1 MDLAKIGDKVVCK
14 CNGGPHKIVS
24 GASTVF
30 VDDIPAARIG
40 DMSSCGATITT
51 GADWFEIEDSPAA
64 INGSQTSCGGKVITG
79 SSVTTGS
86 PTSIEIGGFR
96 FQQSAPA
103 DSAMTTDA
111 IDDAIAASGAPA
123 SQASAQ
129 PTTAFSATA
138 ATAPIDDD
146 DTSGVAPG
154 FHIVE
159 RPMSGRELEAELLGR
174 AKPEAI
180 DKFRALN
187 PHLAE
192 RAKPGQ
198 MAVLSDPDNLQC
210 TAEDARL
217 RDAANRVDAALASL
231 SDEDARFMVENY
243 DAIGAFLDY
252 SSAGVGAATAMV
264 GKHLTT
270 VERTLRSIEQLHQRS
285 FAEHGNL
292 NNPDFFA
299 KRRRLFTQ
307 LNGSLGPL
315 VRRGIGFPDHPSL
328 RHALGISTRSL
339 THHWREGGVSDI
351 PGYATHID
359 GVARAAKY
367 IKAGGWIGVG
377 LGGVASYARVQEACT
392 TGREDQCGRVKYTE
406 AGKFIGG
413 VGGGAL
419 ATAGA
424 TYFAGT
430 VCTAIGFATAGVG
443 GIICGLV
450 VVGGAGVVGGIVGS
464 SRGEDAGELIYKG
477 LTP

>member
-1 MDLAKIGDKVVCK
+1 MDLAKIGDKVVCN

-40 DMSSCGATITT
+40 DMSSCGARIIT

-64 INGSQTSCGGKVITG
+64 INGSKTSCGGQVVTG
-79 SSVTTGS
+79 ASVTTGS

-103 DSAMTTDA
+103 DTAMA
-111 IDDAIAASGAPA
+111 NGAADDAIAASGASA

-129 PTTAFSATA
+129 PATAFSATA
-138 ATAPIDDD
+138 ATTPIDDD

-159 RPMSGRELEAELLGR
+159 RPMSGQELEAELLGR
-174 AKPEAI
+174 ARPEAR

-198 MAVLSDPDNLQC
+198 MALLSDPDNRQC

-217 RDAANRVDAALASL
+217 RDAAARVDAALASL
-231 SDEDARFMVENY
+231 SDEDAAFMVENY
-243 DAIGAFLDY
+243 DAISAFLDY

-270 VERTLRSIEQLHQRS
+270 VERTLRSIEQLHQHS

-299 KRRRLFTQ
+299 QRRRLFTQ
-307 LNGSLGPL
+307 LNSAMGPL

-359 GVARAAKY
+359 GVAKAAKY

-377 LGGVASYARVQEACT
+377 LGGVASYAKVQETCT
-392 TGREDQCGRVKYTE
+392 TGREAECSRVKYTE

-413 VGGGAL
+413 VGGGA
-419 ATAGA
+419 AGGIMA
-424 TYFAGT
+424 SSGAAAFCG
-430 VCTAIGFATAGVG
+430 AIGLTTAGVG
-443 GIICGLV
+443 TLVCGLV
-450 VVGGAGVVGGIVGS
+450 VVGLGGIVGAWG
-464 SRGEDAGELIYKG
+464 GERAGDGIGEIIYETG
-477 LTP
+477 E

>member
-64 INGSQTSCGGKVITG
+64 INGSKTSCGGQVITG

-96 FQQSAPA
+96 FQQSSPA
-103 DSAMTTDA
+103 DSGLNDGAA
-111 IDDAIAASGAPA
+111 NKSFAASDA
-123 SQASAQ
+123 SAFQASAQ
-129 PTTAFSATA
+129 PITASPAMA
-138 ATAPIDDD
+138 AEAV

-159 RPMSGRELEAELLGR
+159 RPMSGQELEAELLGR
-174 AKPEAI
+174 AEPEAL
-180 DKFRALN
+180 DKFRVMN

-198 MAVLSDPDNLQC
+198 MALLSDPDNLQC
-210 TAEDARL
+210 TREEARL

-231 SDEDARFMVENY
+231 SDEDAQFMVENHA
-243 DAIGAFLDY
+243 AIGAFLDH
-252 SSAGVGAATAMV
+252 SSAGMGTATAMV

-270 VERTLRSIEQLHQRS
+270 IERTLRSIEQLHQRS

-292 NNPDFFA
+292 NNPDFLA
-299 KRRRLFTQ
+299 QRRRLFTQ
-307 LNGSLGPL
+307 LNSAMGPL

-339 THHWREGGVSDI
+339 THHWRESGVSDI
-351 PGYATHID
+351 PGYATHIE

-377 LGGVASYARVQEACT
+377 LGGVTSYAKVQAVCT
-392 TGREDQCGRVKYTE
+392 TGREEQCERVKYTE
-406 AGKFIGG
+406 AGEFIGG
-413 VGGGAL
+413 VGGGAVGGVM
-419 ATAGA
+419 ASSSAAAICGA
-424 TYFAGT
+424 MGL
-430 VCTAIGFATAGVG
+430 ATAGVG
-443 GIICGLV
+443 TLVCGLAVVGLGGIIDSGIGSY
-450 VVGGAGVVGGIVGS
+450 GGEFFGNV
-464 SRGEDAGELIYKG
+464 IYKA
-477 LTP
+477 TKND